1 MPGIVPYIALA
12 RRDHDFRI
20 VETSGGFPWSASVRD
35 EAQWLALDWWGNCF
49 AVDFTGAMG
58 HIVPKKAPDTFFLM
72 LVQPGP
78 VAPDRFVVFLS
89 GTDYSRY
96 GFNPF
101 QAIRDGVFD
110 FTEQFYRERGEAHYH
125 INWKSRLRHEPV
137 DSVPPGTQQSYD
149 RGAQH
154 LSRGN
159 SILIP
164 TRSDGDG
171 EREEFE
177 RFTDSLSPEV
187 LKRISMFT
195 FTNTTTD
202 KLDHFGTLLASVY
215 NSTQSRT
222 LNDVLRELVSVDENG
237 SLFRTIRR
245 TETP

>member
-20 VETSGGFPWSASVRD
+20 VETSGGFPWSASVKE

-49 AVDFTGAMG
+49 VVNFAGAMG
-58 HIVPKKAPDTFFLM
+58 HIVPLKASDMFFLM

-78 VAPDRFVVFLS
+78 VAPDRFVALLS
-89 GTDYSRY
+89 GTEYSRY

-110 FTEQFYRERGEAHYH
+110 FTELFYRERGEPQYH
-125 INWKSRLRHEPV
+125 INWKSRLPYG
-137 DSVPPGTQQSYD
+137 SGNTAPGTLQGYS

-164 TRSDGDG
+164 TQADGDV

-187 LKRISMFT
+187 LKRVSVFT

-222 LNDVLRELVSVDENG
+222 LNDVLRELVPVDENG

-245 TETP
+245 RETP